1 MQSKTDDCM
10 LRNARDPTINKRRS
24 EAVKRAWARKKAAA
38 ANAPEQGHHNFVD
51 EAYSKHSKL
60 SAKNT
65 EGVDLEAMPSPG
77 SQYCEQDDGY
87 ERDEYVL
94 YCRAREIGP

>member
-65 EGVDLEAMPSPG
+65 EGVD
-77 SQYCEQDDGY
+77 
-87 ERDEYVL
+87 
-94 YCRAREIGP
+94 